1 MKSKKVGV
9 MLVGHG
15 SREPY
20 NKDAIQYFAD
30 RLEGKYPYIGYA
42 FMENSEPSVRE
53 ALEDA
58 SRSGID
64 ELIVQPVF
72 LTRGV
77 HIDFDIPEL
86 LGIPRGS
93 RNGIIT
99 VSGKEITI
107 KYGRPLGK
115 DDRIL
120 EILVDRIKEAEG
132 ENR

>member
-1 MKSKKVGV
+1 MKSKKVGL

-30 RLEGKYPYIGYA
+30 RLKSKYPYVGYA
-42 FMENSEPSVRE
+42 FMENSVPSIRE

-93 RNGIIT
+93 RSGIVT

-132 ENR
+132 EGH